1 MEVSST
7 FLLPMNPL
15 DHLSLAGKGIV
26 GVTAPFA
33 SIVATLPG
41 DLNPW
46 LQTIALIA
54 GIVVSILS
62 AASIIR
68 KNLK

>member
-1 MEVSST
+1 
-7 FLLPMNPL
+7 MNPL
-15 DHLSLAGKGIV
+15 DHLPLAGKGIV
-26 GVTAPFA
+26 GVTAPLA
-33 SIVATLPG
+33 SIAATIPG

-54 GIVVSILS
+54 GIFVSILS

-68 KNLK
+68 NNLK

>member
-1 MEVSST
+1 
-7 FLLPMNPL
+7 MNPL
-15 DHLSLAGKGIV
+15 DHLSLLSKGVV
-26 GVTAPFA
+26 GVVAPAA
-33 SIVATLPG
+33 SVLATLPG

-46 LQTIALIA
+46 LQTIALLSGTI
-54 GIVVSILS
+54 VSILS

>member
-1 MEVSST
+1 
-7 FLLPMNPL
+7 MNPL
-15 DHLSLAGKGIV
+15 DNLSLLSKGIV
-26 GVTAPFA
+26 GVTAPAA
-33 SIVATLPG
+33 SVIATLPG

-46 LQTIALIA
+46 LQTIALLSGTI
-54 GIVVSILS
+54 VSILS

>member
-1 MEVSST
+1 
-7 FLLPMNPL
+7 MNPF
-15 DHLSLAGKGIV
+15 DHLPLAGKGIV
-26 GVTAPFA
+26 GVSAPIA
-33 SIVATLPG
+33 SIFATLPS
-41 DLNPW
+41 DVNPW
-46 LQTIALIA
+46 LQMIALVA

>member
-1 MEVSST
+1 
-7 FLLPMNPL
+7 MNPL
-15 DHLSLAGKGIV
+15 DNLPLAGKGIV
-26 GVTAPFA
+26 GVSAPLA
-33 SIVATLPG
+33 SILATLPG

-54 GIVVSILS
+54 GILVSLLS

>member
-1 MEVSST
+1 
-7 FLLPMNPL
+7 MNPFDQL
-15 DHLSLAGKGIV
+15 PLAGKSFI
-26 GVTAPFA
+26 GVTAPLA

-54 GIVVSILS
+54 GIIVSVLS